1 VYAVEA
7 EEVLLGLCD
16 VEVVRLELELESELV
31 VLAASLENVG
41 RGFDVE
47 LGLELLVLVLAN
59 EDVVGTLLVEP
70 EDVVDAEQDDG
81 SVQMVTVALIV
92 V

>member
-1 VYAVEA
+1 M
-7 EEVLLGLCD
+7 LLGLCD